1 MKKYQAFTIVELIIV
16 IVVISILTLV
26 IMVGSNRAR
35 LKSHNASVEADVS
48 QMDKAQKVYISE
60 TSLSGIAVDPS
71 GTPLDVLFFQPSTDN
86 KIYVKLAANGYCVF
100 GINPKSKYKDLQT
113 AYVKKYKTA
122 DCEAMRQ
129 ELINPPPI
137 KPKSDTYL
145 TVAEI
150 GRRLENFRNATGAYP
165 RVSEIENIG
174 LIISPSNAGATQ
186 HQLYC
191 RNDSKALYLQ
201 VDKQKSIVYAWD
213 TSNKFVSEPQI
224 LSKLSLVNVC
234 PEFGI
239 PENSPGYE
247 STGIKTPR
255 L

>member
-35 LKSHNASVEADVS
+35 LKSHNASVEADVA

-60 TSLSGIAVDPS
+60 TSLPAIAYDPS
-71 GTPLDVLFFQPSTDN
+71 GAPLDVLFFEFSTEN
-86 KIYVKLAANGYCVF
+86 KVYVKLAANGYCVF
-100 GINPKSKYKDLQT
+100 GVNPKSKYKDLQT

-122 DCEAMRQ
+122 DCEALRQ
-129 ELINPPPI
+129 ELINPPPT

-150 GRRLENFRNATGAYP
+150 GRRLEAFRNTTGAYP
-165 RVSEIENIG
+165 RVNEIESIG
-174 LIISPSNAGATQ
+174 LVISPSDAGATQ